1 MTQKTKKRKEYDVL
15 VEFQPATYVHVMAES
30 EAKAVDLVNKLVD
43 ERRLDF
49 DRDSIRDDLLEN
61 VVKISCG
68 DEFIEEEATKVSK
81 APESRDPFR
90 FGLTFVPREDVDD
103 LNMKQ
108 FANSVVNYPTETS
121 WVRAK
126 KITDDLGDR
135 FIIYGQFHND
145 RGHTVNVDDCLERF
159 NMRHWRVIAD
169 EITRLLLKRA
179 GLDDAGINRMDWP
192 TPEVTVTKT
201 ADVNNDDCID
211 LVKFEWQTLD
221 QVVANVI
228 ELPMAKGAEEFCP
241 HCEAVVKFIPSVGK
255 DIIICPSCGKAIAAC
270 STCNNHANCGDPCE
284 AEKICDRIYN
294 AKEVHV

>member
-1 MTQKTKKRKEYDVL
+1 MTQKNKKRKEYGVL

-30 EAKAVDLVNKLVD
+30 EAKAVELVNKLVD

-68 DEFIEEEATKVSK
+68 DEFIEGEATKVSK

-90 FGLTFVPREDVDD
+90 FGLTFTQGDD
-103 LNMKQ
+103 LDANVKQ

-159 NMRHWRVIAD
+159 NMRHWRAIAD
-169 EITRLLLKRA
+169 EITGLLLKRA

-211 LVKFEWQTLD
+211 LVKFEWPTLD
-221 QVVANVI
+221 QVAKNVI
-228 ELPMAKGAEEFCP
+228 ELPMAKESEEFCP
-241 HCEAVVKFIPSVGK
+241 HCEAVVKFIPAAGK

-270 STCNNHANCGDPCE
+270 STCNNHAYCGNPCV
-284 AEKICDRIYN
+284 AEKICDHIYN